1 MVLKPIDVKV
11 KSIEVREGASGQYV
25 KVHFYPEVVEKD
37 KGEVDAKGNSIMSKV
52 NVIHPPILADLG
64 EYEVDVWYDIAH
76 VLKDKELQA
85 MRGK

>member
-25 KVHFYPEVVEKD
+25 KVHFYPEMVEKD
-37 KGEVDAKGNSIMSKV
+37 KGEVDKDGKPVMSKV
-52 NVIHPPILADLG
+52 NVVHPPILADSG
-64 EYEVDVWYDIAH
+64 EYEVDVWYDISH